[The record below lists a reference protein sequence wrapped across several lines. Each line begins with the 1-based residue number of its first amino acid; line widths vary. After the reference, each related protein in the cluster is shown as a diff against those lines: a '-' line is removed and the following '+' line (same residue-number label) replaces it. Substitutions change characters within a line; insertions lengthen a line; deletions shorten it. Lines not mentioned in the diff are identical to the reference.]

1 MAQIE
6 DPLYD
11 FIRDNEIATENEI
24 ELVTNINGYSEET
37 LNDIIHCRTEY
48 HDVPQ
53 LYACEPE
60 NYYFSE
66 ELLEAYGL
74 TEDEEEDEDEEEEVT
89 TEDVLENLKELEA

>member
-6 DPLYD
+6 NLLYD
-11 FIRDNEIATENEI
+11 FIRDNEIATESEI

-60 NYYFSE
+60 NYYFSD
-66 ELLEAYGL
+66 ELLEAYDL
-74 TEDEEEDEDEEEEVT
+74 TEDEEEDEEEEEVT

>member
-6 DPLYD
+6 NLLYD
-11 FIRDNEIATENEI
+11 FIRDNEIATEDEI
-24 ELVTNINGYSEET
+24 SLVTNINGYSEET

-66 ELLEAYGL
+66 ELLEAYDL
-74 TEDEEEDEDEEEEVT
+74 TEEEEEVT

>member
-1 MAQIE
+1 MRHNLE
-6 DPLYD
+6 SLLYD
-11 FIRDNEIATENEI
+11 FIVDNNIATVDEV
-24 ELVTNINGYSEET
+24 ELVTNINGYSEES

-74 TEDEEEDEDEEEEVT
+74 TEDEEEDEEEEVT